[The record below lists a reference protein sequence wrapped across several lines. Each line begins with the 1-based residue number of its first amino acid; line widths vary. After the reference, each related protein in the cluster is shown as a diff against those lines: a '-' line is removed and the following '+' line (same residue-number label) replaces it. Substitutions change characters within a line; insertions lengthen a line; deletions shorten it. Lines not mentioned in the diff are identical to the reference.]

1 MFCEE
6 KTYRS
11 NSIDAKTLEAIFD
24 SPIRGKLMHQV
35 PKHII
40 KLPLTA
46 HTIGD
51 SRDGQLFKS
60 LELLFSTVLLEKG

>member
-24 SPIRGKLMHQV
+24 SPTIRGKLMHQV

-51 SRDGQLFKS
+51 S
-60 LELLFSTVLLEKG
+60 